1 MGCQRALLLLA
12 GPLFACGTADLGS
25 SPSGLPVNPPVTLSV
40 FPADNPWNRDVSADP
55 VDPRSDSYLASM
67 GLGAGLHP
75 DFGSFA
81 GYGIP
86 YVVVGGAQK
95 RVPVVFDYAD
105 ESDPGPYPIPS
116 DAPIEGGPSSSGDRH
131 VIVLDADRHELY
143 ELFAAYPMPGGAWRA
158 GSGARWNLDSNAL
171 RTAGFTSADAA
182 GLPIFPGLVR
192 ADEVLDRKDIRHA
205 LRFTAPHTQRA
216 YVFPATHAA
225 SSSTDPDLP
234 PMGLRVRLRAG
245 FDLSGFAPECQVILR
260 AMQRYGMILADN
272 GSAWYVSGASDPRFD
287 DDALR
292 ELGRVKG
299 SDFEVVATG
308 PLVTP

>member
-1 MGCQRALLLLA
+1 VALA
-12 GPLFACGTADLGS
+12 I
-25 SPSGLPVNPPVTLSV
+25 

-55 VDPRSDSYLASM
+55 IDPRSGAYLASI
-67 GLGAGLHP
+67 GLAAGLHP

-86 YVVVGGAQK
+86 YMVVSGGQK
-95 RVPVVFDYAD
+95 RVPVVFEYDD

-116 DAPIEGGPSSSGDRH
+116 DAPIEGGTSSDGDRH

-143 ELFAAYPMPGGAWRA
+143 ELYAAYPMPEGAWRA
-158 GSGARWNLDSNAL
+158 GSGARWSLDSNDL
-171 RTAGFTSADAA
+171 RPAGWTSADAA

-192 ADEVLDRKDIRHA
+192 ADEVLDKKEIHHA
-205 LRFTAPHTQRA
+205 LRFTAPQTQQA
-216 YVFPATHAA
+216 YVSPARHAA
-225 SSSTDPDLP
+225 SSKTDPNLP

-260 AMQRYGMILADN
+260 AMQKYGMILADN

-287 DDALR
+287 DDALHQ
-292 ELGRVKG
+292 LGRVKG
-299 SDFEVVATG
+299 SDFEVVAAG
-308 PLVTP
+308 QLVAP